1 MIFQNLNMCPED
13 ESVILSSFYNNIASL
28 SVKQG
33 KHSILY
39 TTEFEE
45 SYDTV

>member
-1 MIFQNLNMCPED
+1 MEYVLIVIIDFFQNLNMCPED

-33 KHSILY
+33 NY
-39 TTEFEE
+39 
-45 SYDTV
+45 